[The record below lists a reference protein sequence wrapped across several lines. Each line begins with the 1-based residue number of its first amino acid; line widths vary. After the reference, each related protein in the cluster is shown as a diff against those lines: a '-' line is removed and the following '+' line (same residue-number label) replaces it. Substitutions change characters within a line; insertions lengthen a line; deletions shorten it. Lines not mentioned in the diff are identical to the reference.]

1 MSRSSAAAPRSVFP
15 WMTSSLCLG
24 MLLLH
29 YFAGPQGGDPGYGSQ
44 RLALLDAGAKSASLV
59 SDAGEGWRV
68 LSAHVVHT
76 GWLHLLFNMAFLFP
90 VAAALECV
98 LERVDFAL
106 TMVAIAICSGL
117 ASLIWTP
124 EISAGASGLVYGV
137 LGCAV
142 LVGLRFGSRLRGRL
156 RLHFGVW
163 VLPFLLLILLF
174 GANNPNLDHHNHLG
188 GLVAGLAVV
197 PFLRLRRVFL
207 GVEAPAPNASA
218 TPVRLLTTLVL
229 VGLTVV
235 ATPSLVR
242 QLQPAHQLRCMDAW
256 MDLPPSWGDP
266 NPESACEPTGLPAQE
281 ATVPNSSTMV
291 TLGLARLPRAKRPRQ
306 SWLHAWQLYRERFI
320 DPRAP
325 EDSIFSWSHDCP
337 QARQIPAHADARS
350 EAPDHACTQGLTF
363 VREGVPMQAE
373 VRWYPRQQDW
383 LSVRFEAPVHWWD
396 KYAPIRRS
404 ILDSVQP
411 RAPRDHLGGPRNVVR
426 AAIP

>member
-1 MSRSSAAAPRSVFP
+1 
-15 WMTSSLCLG
+15 

-29 YFAGPQGGDPGYGSQ
+29 YFAGPQGSDPGYGSQ

-68 LSAHVVHT
+68 LSAHLVHT
-76 GWLHLLFNMAFLFP
+76 GWLHLLFNLAFLFP

-117 ASLIWTP
+117 ASLVWTP

-156 RLHFGVW
+156 RLHFGLW

-188 GLVAGLAVV
+188 GLAAGLAMV
-197 PFLRLRRVFL
+197 PLLRLRRIFL
-207 GVEAPAPNASA
+207 EPEDPAPKASQNSL
-218 TPVRLLTTLVL
+218 RLLTTLAL
-229 VGLTVV
+229 VGMTIV

-242 QLQPAHQLRCMDAW
+242 QLQPAHQLRCMDAK

-266 NPESACEPTGLPAQE
+266 NPQKACEIAAMPTQE
-281 ATVPNSSTMV
+281 VSVPNSSTMV
-291 TLGLARLPRAKRPRQ
+291 TLGLSRLPRTKRPRI
-306 SWLHAWQLYRERFI
+306 SWLNAWQHYRERFI

-325 EDSIFSWSHDCP
+325 EDSMFSWSKDCP
-337 QARQIPAHADARS
+337 QARHIPVDAHKRS
-350 EAPDHACTQGLTF
+350 WAPDHACTQGLTF

-373 VRWYPRQQDW
+373 VRWYPRKHDW

-396 KYAPIRRS
+396 KYAPIRDS
-404 ILDSVQP
+404 ILDSIQP
-411 RAPRDHLGGPRNVVR
+411 ESSKDPAGEATSVVR